1 MRPLLRLPPV
11 RALLGRIAASRNP
24 GPSPQQRDSE
34 KTWIWGEARNGR
46 REVRTARLTTS
57 NGYRLTVDGVLMAV
71 RALLA
76 RPDGAGGYFTPT
88 QLLGARCVERLPGCS
103 AIQIY

>member
-1 MRPLLRLPPV
+1 M
-11 RALLGRIAASRNP
+11 
-24 GPSPQQRDSE
+24 
-34 KTWIWGEARNGR
+34 
-46 REVRTARLTTS
+46 TS

-76 RPDGAGGYFTPT
+76 RAQEGGYYTPS

-103 AIQIY
+103 AIAVR